1 MKIIYAENAPEPIG
15 PYSQATLVNGLLF
28 ISGQVAINRQ
38 TGEFETSDIQSE
50 TDRVMKNLEAILNAA
65 GVNFSHVVKCTL
77 FIRDMNDFV
86 KINEVYG
93 SYFASHPP
101 ARETVE
107 VSGLPKN
114 GNIEISC
121 KIGRAHV

>member
-114 GNIEISC
+114 CNIEISC
-121 KIGRAHV
+121 IAYVPK

>member
-50 TDRVMKNLEAILNAA
+50 TDRVMKNLE
-65 GVNFSHVVKCTL
+65 
-77 FIRDMNDFV
+77 
-86 KINEVYG
+86 E
-93 SYFASHPP
+93 
-101 ARETVE
+101 
-107 VSGLPKN
+107 
-114 GNIEISC
+114 
-121 KIGRAHV
+121 IGRASCRERV